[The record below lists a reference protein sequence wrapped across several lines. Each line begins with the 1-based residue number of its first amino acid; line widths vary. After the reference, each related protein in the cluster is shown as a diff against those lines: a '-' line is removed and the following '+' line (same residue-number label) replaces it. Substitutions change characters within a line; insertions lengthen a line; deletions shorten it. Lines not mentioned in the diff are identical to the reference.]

1 MFKRL
6 LLVPM
11 LALTVT
17 ACGTAASGET
27 AKQVYKDPKVQADQ
41 QALYDQAEKCFKGPK
56 SLSKKGRDA
65 FMTCFL
71 PPARKEAGRT
81 CTQKQIQKRGIPLT
95 KKRRTLFMQELAH
108 CLVVTK

>member
-1 MFKRL
+1 MLKKL
-6 LLVPM
+6 ILVPL
-11 LALTVT
+11 LALPFA
-17 ACGTAASGET
+17 ACGTAASGPDMQKF
-27 AKQVYKDPKVQADQ
+27 AKDPQVQRDQ
-41 QALYDQAEKCFKGPK
+41 QILYDQAEKCFKGPR

-71 PPARKEAGRT
+71 PPERKEAGRT